1 MKLKFPSSLFS
12 GRRKLGFFSL
22 LSLLA
27 VIILS
32 GVIITGFDTLE
43 QKYALRIDN
52 SFNAITSKSIET
64 DQVLSSLQDDV
75 HVYAL
80 FTPGQE
86 DTALLGLLERY
97 AASSKHFTFSIENLL
112 ENPALV
118 HQISTS
124 LDDAGVSTDCL
135 IIYGKV
141 KDRTRVLN
149 VTDYIVQ
156 AYDMPSGQFY
166 VDGLRYEQSLTEA
179 IVYVTSDDLASIQVL
194 SGHGELSLKDISEM
208 SSLLAQYNYDVR
220 EVKQLRDD
228 SLNPADLLMILS
240 PAKDL
245 TNKQIEEIDDFCHA
259 GGSLFIALDFS
270 VYEPMPNFEALLRS
284 FGFRQNIGLVVA
296 MNEETESYYDSP
308 AVLIPYLE
316 LAEPTAAMIEN
327 KQTTII
333 LAGSTAFY
341 EPEINQK
348 NIQQYVILRSG
359 NAYLRDT
366 SDQADNIEQK
376 PSDEIG
382 TFPLA
387 LASERLYQDGI
398 RSKAFIIGNVT
409 VFTDSWLYQ
418 NTYSGE
424 FLLNMVQYLSPKKTV
439 NLAIVPKEAIRQ
451 PLRIS
456 SYPLN
461 HFLLIMLPLS
471 VFLAAFI
478 VLLPR
483 RKR

>member
-1 MKLKFPSSLFS
+1 MKFEFTSSLIS

-27 VIILS
+27 AIILS
-32 GVIITGFDTLE
+32 GVIITGFDALE
-43 QKYALRIDN
+43 QKYALKIDN

-97 AASSKHFTFSIENLL
+97 AATSKHFTFSIENLL

-124 LDDAGVSTDCL
+124 LDDAAVSTDCL
-135 IIYGKV
+135 IIYGKA

-179 IVYVTSDDLASIQVL
+179 IVYVTSDDLASVQVL

-228 SLNPADLLMILS
+228 SLNPA
-240 PAKDL
+240 
-245 TNKQIEEIDDFCHA
+245 
-259 GGSLFIALDFS
+259 
-270 VYEPMPNFEALLRS
+270 
-284 FGFRQNIGLVVA
+284 
-296 MNEETESYYDSP
+296 
-308 AVLIPYLE
+308 
-316 LAEPTAAMIEN
+316 
-327 KQTTII
+327 
-333 LAGSTAFY
+333 
-341 EPEINQK
+341 
-348 NIQQYVILRSG
+348 
-359 NAYLRDT
+359 
-366 SDQADNIEQK
+366 
-376 PSDEIG
+376 
-382 TFPLA
+382 
-387 LASERLYQDGI
+387 
-398 RSKAFIIGNVT
+398 
-409 VFTDSWLYQ
+409 
-418 NTYSGE
+418 
-424 FLLNMVQYLSPKKTV
+424 
-439 NLAIVPKEAIRQ
+439 
-451 PLRIS
+451 
-456 SYPLN
+456 
-461 HFLLIMLPLS
+461 
-471 VFLAAFI
+471 
-478 VLLPR
+478 
-483 RKR
+483 